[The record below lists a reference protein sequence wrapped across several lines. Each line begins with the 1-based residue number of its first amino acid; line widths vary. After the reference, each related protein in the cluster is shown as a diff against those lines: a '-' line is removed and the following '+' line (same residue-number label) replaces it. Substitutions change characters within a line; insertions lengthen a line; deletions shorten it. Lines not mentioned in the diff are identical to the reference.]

1 MAFRLPPL
9 NTLRLF
15 EAAGRHLSFKL
26 AAQELGVTPSAV
38 SHGVHGL
45 EDWLGTPLFARGPR
59 GLTLTEAGAAYL
71 PAVRDA
77 LTVLSAASEQVP
89 GRKPADH
96 IKISAAPT
104 FAARL
109 LLPRLGRFRELHPET
124 AVYIDTTH
132 HHVEFPRDGADLAI
146 RVGLGAWPGLQATKI
161 LEEELFPV
169 CAPSLKERY
178 ADLGAVDDLPLIHVT
193 TVAHD
198 WDTWLQETGR
208 SGVDTS
214 RGLRVDTI
222 QMAFDAAVRGMGIVM
237 GRRPLVD
244 AELESG
250 ALVPLVEQSVRPP
263 TAYWL
268 VGLPETMM
276 RSDIQAF
283 CRWLDEELAA
293 LRTRTA
299 DPDAGSMT
307 AARGTSAVASSA

>member
-45 EDWLGTPLFARGPR
+45 EDWLGTPLFARGAR
-59 GLTLTEAGAAYL
+59 GLTLTEAGTAYL
-71 PAVRDA
+71 PAVRAA
-77 LTVLSAASEQVP
+77 LTALSAASEQVP
-89 GRKPADH
+89 GRRPADH
-96 IKISAAPT
+96 IRISVAPT

-109 LLPRLGRFRELHPET
+109 LLPRLGRFREQYPAT

-146 RVGLGAWPGLQATKI
+146 RVGLGDWPGLQARKI
-161 LEEELFPV
+161 LQEELLPV
-169 CAPSLKERY
+169 CAPSLRERY
-178 ADLGAVDDLPLIHVT
+178 AGLPSAEDLPLIHVT

-198 WDTWLQETGR
+198 WNTWLRDTGR
-208 SGVDTS
+208 HGVDTTG
-214 RGLRVDTI
+214 GLRVDTI
-222 QMAFDAAVRGMGIVM
+222 QMAFDAAVRGMGIAM

-250 ALVPLVEQSVRPP
+250 ALVPLVERSVRPP

-268 VGLPETMM
+268 VGLPQTMT
-276 RSDIQAF
+276 RPDIRAF
-283 CRWLDEELAA
+283 RRWLDDALAPLQA
-293 LRTRTA
+293 RTQRL
-299 DPDAGSMT
+299 DGG
-307 AARGTSAVASSA
+307 AAAPA